1 MLAVI
6 AQLALSPV
14 AAYPTTACNRSDPM
28 TEDDLKSLPDRLRLP
43 ISFDS
48 APLLR
53 DAEALAASD
62 WVAHFVPDHYA
73 GEWSV
78 LPLRAPAGAVHPI
91 LQIASNPGTTDWV
104 DTPLLD
110 QSPALKAALG
120 QIPGPI
126 LSARLMRLGPG
137 SDIHEHS
144 DAALSPEEGAVRLH
158 VPIATNDDVDFRLN
172 GQRVI
177 MAPGELWYLRLSDP
191 HSVAN
196 RGASARV
203 HLVVDCDMSEAMAA
217 LLSQGQAPRAATG

>member
-1 MLAVI
+1 
-6 AQLALSPV
+6 
-14 AAYPTTACNRSDPM
+14 M
-28 TEDDLKSLPDRLRLP
+28 TEADFQSLPDRLKLP
-43 ISFDS
+43 IQFDP

-53 DAEALAASD
+53 DTRALLASD
-62 WVAHFVPDHYA
+62 WVAHFVPNHFA

-78 LPLRAPAGAVHPI
+78 LPLRAPAGAIHPI
-91 LQIASNPGTTDWV
+91 LQITSNPGTTDWV

-110 QSPALKAALG
+110 QSQALQAVLR

-144 DAALSPEEGAVRLH
+144 DPALSPEEGAVRLH
-158 VPIATNDDVDFRLN
+158 VPIATNDNVDFRLN
-172 GQRVI
+172 RTRVV

-196 RGASARV
+196 RGTSARV
-203 HLVVDCDMSEAMAA
+203 HLVVDCDMSDAMAD
-217 LLSQGQAPRAATG
+217 LLSQAQAYGAATH